1 MSNQTRPSAKHSR
14 MLHLLVAALA
24 VVALIGPVVGQTPAP
39 DRSKP
44 PEMGPPPTLKLP
56 PIQHLNLSNGLPVV
70 LLEKHEVP
78 VVSLNLIVKGG
89 SSLDPDKKA
98 GLAALTAS
106 MMTEGAGKLDALQ
119 LADAIDFL
127 GADISATA
135 GFHTFEVDLYAPVTR
150 LDQALP
156 LFADVALRPTFPGEE
171 LERKRLQLLTRL
183 LQGRDEPTAVATVLF
198 NRTLY
203 GNSHPYG
210 VSSYLDEA
218 TIRSF
223 TVDDI
228 RRFHSSVFFPNNTTL
243 IVVGDIKPDALL
255 PKLEST
261 FSGWKSGQLPAGVS
275 AEAKQVPERAVFLV
289 DKPGA
294 PQSELRVGLIGA
306 PRLTDDY
313 FTLVTLNTILGG
325 SFTSRLNS
333 NLRERKGYTYGAGS
347 SFGFRLWPGP
357 FMVRTGVQTEVTDKA
372 VAEIMKELEAI
383 RQPIPADELDR
394 GKKYVALRFPARF
407 QSVRDIADQLQEMV
421 TYGLPDSYFNDYIA
435 RILAVTQSD
444 TQKVAQKYL
453 DPGRIAIVVVG
464 DRAKIE
470 AGLRALNL
478 GPIHLLSIEDVMG
491 KAPEVARQQP
501 K

>member
-1 MSNQTRPSAKHSR
+1 VLAGVLVVVSLFVSLAGQATPS
-14 MLHLLVAALA
+14 
-24 VVALIGPVVGQTPAP
+24 

-44 PEMGPPPTLKLP
+44 PEVGPPPTLKLP
-56 PIQHLNLSNGLPVV
+56 PIQYLKLSNGLPVV

-78 VVSLNLIVKGG
+78 VVSLALLVKGG

-98 GLAALTAS
+98 GLAGLTAS

-127 GADISATA
+127 GADISVTA
-135 GFHTFEVDLYAPVTR
+135 GFHNLSVNLYAPVAR

-156 LFADVALRPTFPGEE
+156 LLADVALRPTFPVQE
-171 LERKRLQLLTRL
+171 LERKRVLLLTRL
-183 LQGRDEPTAVATVLF
+183 LQARDEPTAVATVLF

-203 GNSHPYG
+203 SSSHPYG
-210 VSSYLDEA
+210 VSNYLDEG

-228 RRFHSSVFFPNNTTL
+228 RKFHSSVFFPNNATL
-243 IVVGDIKPDALL
+243 IVVGDVKPLALL
-255 PKLEST
+255 PKLESA
-261 FSGWKSGQLPAGVS
+261 FSGWKPGQPPAAAA
-275 AEAKQVPERAVFLV
+275 AEAKQVRERAVLLV

-313 FTLVTLNTILGG
+313 FTLVTLNSILGG

-333 NLRERKGYTYGAGS
+333 NLREKHGYTYGAGS

-357 FMVRTGVQTEVTDKA
+357 FMIRTAVQTEVTDKA
-372 VAEIMKELEAI
+372 VTEIVKELEAI

-394 GKKYVALRFPARF
+394 GKNYVALRFPGRF
-407 QSVRDIADQLQEMV
+407 QSVREIADQLQELV
-421 TYGLPDSYFNDYIA
+421 TYGLPDSYFNDYVG

-444 TQKVAQKYL
+444 AQKAAQKYL
-453 DPGRIAIVVVG
+453 EPGRIAIVVVG

-470 AGLRALNL
+470 PALRALNL
-478 GPIHLLSIEDVMG
+478 GPVQILSIDDVMG
-491 KAPEVARQQP
+491 EAPVLGQQP